1 MVNIEGVEPT
11 NLPMTTMLTKVWKTV
26 RAAREK
32 QALNQPLLC
41 FFISNKARFIL
52 WDHDGIIGMNHKI
65 DLRGCLALTFK
76 PI

>member
-1 MVNIEGVEPT
+1 MANVEGVEPT

-41 FFISNKARFIL
+41 FFISNKAGFIL
-52 WDHDGIIGMNHKI
+52 W
-65 DLRGCLALTFK
+65 
-76 PI
+76 